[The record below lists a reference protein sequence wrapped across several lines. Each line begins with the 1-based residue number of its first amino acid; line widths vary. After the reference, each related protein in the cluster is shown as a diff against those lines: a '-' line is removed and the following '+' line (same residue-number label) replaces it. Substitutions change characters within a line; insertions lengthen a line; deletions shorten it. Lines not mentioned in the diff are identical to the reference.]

1 MTGDISITG
10 SKAINDSVVLYADF
24 VIFNVVF
31 KLLCSVHYGNLQ
43 LLNITALLKQKLDCK
58 LKKLILKSALY
69 MSSDPS

>member
-31 KLLCSVHYGNLQ
+31 KLLRSVHYGNVQ
-43 LLNITALLKQKLDCK
+43 LALLKQKLDCK